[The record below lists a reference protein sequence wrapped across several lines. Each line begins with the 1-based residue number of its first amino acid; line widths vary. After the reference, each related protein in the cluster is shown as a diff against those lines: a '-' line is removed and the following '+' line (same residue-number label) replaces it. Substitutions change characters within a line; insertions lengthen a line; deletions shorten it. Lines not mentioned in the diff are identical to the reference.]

1 VCGKWLD
8 FTKVSNIED
17 KDRSDKGFGSTGIW
31 LQ

>member
-1 VCGKWLD
+1 MLVNK
-8 FTKVSNIED
+8 KVED